1 MHVGFNADALELL
14 KALLLFHGV
23 LGYRDSTRGR
33 DISDLDRFWA
43 LPLVFGLLPAS
54 VLEQV
59 PSRTGQF
66 VPLVADLSGVTQLAS
81 AGVRALYEVSKQLAA
96 HGQKLTLVTARGS
109 VAHLLLDLVRLDHVT
124 AEEGA

>member
-1 MHVGFNADALELL
+1 
-14 KALLLFHGV
+14 
-23 LGYRDSTRGR
+23 
-33 DISDLDRFWA
+33 
-43 LPLVFGLLPAS
+43 
-54 VLEQV
+54 
-59 PSRTGQF
+59 
-66 VPLVADLSGVTQLAS
+66 VADLTGVTQLAS